1 MCCNTSARLTRATP
15 CITANLLQTNKVD
28 AQCDELATTL
38 RVESRQFA
46 ATAPVLS
53 VGYLVAFVCVI
64 LHLAVSIE

>member
-1 MCCNTSARLTRATP
+1 
-15 CITANLLQTNKVD
+15 VD